1 MSCFCQHASLPFTV
15 PYQRKPPREGIFHS
29 HGPNNPLLTLTFIFS
44 RPFLLTSSFHA
55 YPPPSAPPIYL
66 SNLTSLQG
74 EQVGRLQQA
83 PHLYPETHKFAH
95 TAVCQRCCFTDWI
108 WGGCGGMTKTTACV
122 GEYCLR
128 LRLEIFSGK
137 TGFYTQWSWV
147 WRKGAHI
154 KRSASIWGATGFKLH
169 LNGKGPICSF
179 FFLLLGYSVTDWIK
193 NGFPDCPCFPEEQS
207 WNIHQG
213 IWGKNSCITGTHSRA
228 YICKDWQM

>member
-1 MSCFCQHASLPFTV
+1 MAPTT
-15 PYQRKPPREGIFHS
+15 PYRPWHLF
-29 HGPNNPLLTLTFIFS
+29 FS

-55 YPPPSAPPIYL
+55 YPPSSSYICQTWPVCR
-66 SNLTSLQG
+66 G

-179 FFLLLGYSVTDWIK
+179 FSHYWAIVWQTGSKMAFQAVLVFLKSNHKIFITVYR
-193 NGFPDCPCFPEEQS
+193 
-207 WNIHQG
+207 
-213 IWGKNSCITGTHSRA
+213 GKNSCITGTHSLPA
-228 YICKDWQM
+228 SVNTDKCNMIFFLSLQKMVSSYNQ